1 MDIGDNM
8 IDNIVEISQ
17 MLEANGYLVL
27 DIKQLSED
35 IVFDLYERGAIKNN
49 KVDCFDV
56 DMFTFDYDIQS
67 LQETLIK
74 AVYKELDNQN
84 IKYR

>member
-35 IVFDLYERGAIKNN
+35 IVFDLYEKGAIKNN

-56 DMFTFDYDIQS
+56 DMLS
-67 LQETLIK
+67 LIH
-74 AVYKELDNQN
+74 
-84 IKYR
+84 I

>member
-8 IDNIVEISQ
+8 IENIVEITQ

-35 IVFDLYERGAIKNN
+35 IVFDLYRAR
-49 KVDCFDV
+49 
-56 DMFTFDYDIQS
+56 
-67 LQETLIK
+67 LH
-74 AVYKELDNQN
+74 
-84 IKYR
+84 

>member
-1 MDIGDNM
+1 M
-8 IDNIVEISQ
+8 IENIVKIIQ
-17 MLEANGYLVL
+17 MLEADGYLVL

-56 DMFTFDYDIQS
+56 DMFTFDYDVQS
-67 LQETLIK
+67 LKETLIK

-84 IKYR
+84 IEYY

>member
-1 MDIGDNM
+1 M

>member
-8 IDNIVEISQ
+8 IDNIAEITQ

>member
-1 MDIGDNM
+1 M
-8 IDNIVEISQ
+8 IDNIAEITQ

>member
-8 IDNIVEISQ
+8 IDNIVEIIQ
-17 MLEANGYLVL
+17 MLEADGYLVL

-56 DMFTFDYDIQS
+56 DMFTFDYDIQP
-67 LQETLIK
+67 LKEALIK
-74 AVYKELDNQN
+74 AVYEELDNQN
-84 IKYR
+84 IEY

>member
-1 MDIGDNM
+1 MEIGDNM
-8 IDNIVEISQ
+8 IENIAEIIQ
-17 MLEANGYLVL
+17 MIEADGYLVL

-35 IVFDLYERGAIKNN
+35 IVFDLYESGAIKNN

-56 DMFTFDYDIQS
+56 DMFTFDYDIQP
-67 LQETLIK
+67 LKEALIK

>member
-8 IDNIVEISQ
+8 IENIVKIIQ
-17 MLEANGYLVL
+17 MLEADGYLVL

-56 DMFTFDYDIQS
+56 DMFTFDYDVQS
-67 LQETLIK
+67 LKETLIK

-84 IKYR
+84 IEYY

>member
-1 MDIGDNM
+1 M

-17 MLEANGYLVL
+17 MLEADGYLVI

-35 IVFDLYERGAIKNN
+35 IVFDLYERGVIKDN
-49 KVDCFDV
+49 KVDAFDV
-56 DMFTFDYDIQS
+56 DMFTFDYDIQP
-67 LQETLIK
+67 LKEALIK

>member
-8 IDNIVEISQ
+8 IDNIAEITQ

-56 DMFTFDYDIQS
+56 DMFTFDYEIQP

>member
-8 IDNIVEISQ
+8 IENIVEITQ
-17 MLEANGYLVL
+17 MLEANGYFVL

-56 DMFTFDYDIQS
+56 DMFTFDYDIQP

-84 IKYR
+84 IEY